1 MASGNKTPP
10 AYKTGD
16 DYEKWCKKIRI
27 WRDFT
32 SLEDTKQGPALFL
45 TLEDDAQDAV
55 LELEAEKI
63 KAKDGVEQIITCL
76 DKLYKKDKTQSAF
89 DALEAFEGYKR
100 PKAELPFQRYFL
112 KRYFFKCYNKILE
125 NYYILIDYCI

>member
-125 NYYILIDYCI
+125 NA